1 MAAKGLSHFF
11 QKDKTF
17 RPKRK
22 IEEGTLRYEL
32 HKQSK
37 ASLHSGINLKECV
50 KLPDDEDSN
59 DWVAVHSKFII
70 IELRALSN
78 LHILFKQSS

>member
-1 MAAKGLSHFF
+1 MRKVKVYYSSMAAKGLSHFF

-22 IEEGTLRYEL
+22 LEEGTLRYEL

-37 ASLHSGINLKECV
+37 ASLHSGINLKACV
-50 KLPDDEDSN
+50 KLPADEDLN
-59 DWVAVHSKFII
+59 DWVAVHSKIKI
-70 IELRALSN
+70 TAL
-78 LHILFKQSS
+78 